1 MKWTGPLVSPLSGL
15 DLTPLQWIRSA
26 QTKATTT
33 TPDSQIMAHQVE
45 GLPMR
50 MILCNS
56 IVTTRTFLAILAT
69 CPGKTTAHSSI
80 HALFALIVHKDKI
93 IVSFLIVRNAVFFFM
108 SRLQQ
113 THGTGYTAA
122 SRLALMAPP
131 APDKKNRPQSSYDQK
146 RARRVVTASHWLAGS
161 TFSGYASVFPAHLL

>member
-1 MKWTGPLVSPLSGL
+1 M
-15 DLTPLQWIRSA
+15 
-26 QTKATTT
+26 
-33 TPDSQIMAHQVE
+33 
-45 GLPMR
+45 
-50 MILCNS
+50 
-56 IVTTRTFLAILAT
+56 
-69 CPGKTTAHSSI
+69 
-80 HALFALIVHKDKI
+80 HALFALIVHNGKI
-93 IVSFLIVRNAVFFFM
+93 IVSFLIVRNAIFWVM

-146 RARRVVTASHWLAGS
+146 RARRVVTASYWLAGN